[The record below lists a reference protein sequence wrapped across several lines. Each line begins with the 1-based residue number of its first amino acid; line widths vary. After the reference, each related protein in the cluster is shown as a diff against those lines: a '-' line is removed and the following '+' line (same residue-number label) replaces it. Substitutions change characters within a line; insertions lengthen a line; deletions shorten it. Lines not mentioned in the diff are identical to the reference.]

1 MLLNGITPFRY
12 LYLYSYVLILSFIL
26 SVRNLYL
33 YWLLIEVFIL
43 LFMAIAYSIKLK
55 SPRSLILYFI
65 IQTLS
70 SFGFLLRVFFCSS
83 LARVFLLLKIAIFPF
98 ISWFIKAL
106 YNFPPLLLL
115 LRMTFNKLPILL
127 LISTFELILDLN
139 MILFLRVLSLALS
152 RVFIVFTLK
161 ATLVLI
167 YSSIRNN
174 IWFFL
179 REELRMN
186 FLLLFFLFYSLSLYA
201 VLIYFNPLTNKITAS
216 PAIVLSF
223 INLARVPLL
232 PIFWVKLFLVYLL
245 VQRFNKLYFIVLVL
259 FLRVISTLG
268 YLTPSIKFIFYKRYW
283 A

>member
-216 PAIVLSF
+216 PAIVAL
-223 INLARVPLL
+223 NMA
-232 PIFWVKLFLVYLL
+232 
-245 VQRFNKLYFIVLVL
+245 
-259 FLRVISTLG
+259 
-268 YLTPSIKFIFYKRYW
+268 
-283 A
+283 